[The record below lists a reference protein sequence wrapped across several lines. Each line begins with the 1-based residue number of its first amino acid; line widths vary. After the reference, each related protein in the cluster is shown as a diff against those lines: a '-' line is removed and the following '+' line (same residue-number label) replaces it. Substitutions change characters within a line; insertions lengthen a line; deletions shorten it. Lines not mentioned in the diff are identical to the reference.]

1 MVYEGVYLGP
11 SQAMFTASIA
21 GSSLLLASTPY
32 IFTKVRETIRNHPL
46 IYVIR
51 KIDEDSVERGN
62 RSSWDELE
70 DEIHESIVKWIVPAI
85 NSSIINFILSALAIF
100 CFWITLNEYWFFFSL
115 IIQIGALLCFLA
127 IMLFI
132 SVIVPQWFSS
142 SEEKPREYDYQFN
155 SDTKYSYVGVS
166 FESSESDITQKDS
179 SEYQFVNP

>member
-100 CFWITLNEYWFFFSL
+100 CF
-115 IIQIGALLCFLA
+115 G
-127 IMLFI
+127 
-132 SVIVPQWFSS
+132 
-142 SEEKPREYDYQFN
+142 
-155 SDTKYSYVGVS
+155 
-166 FESSESDITQKDS
+166 
-179 SEYQFVNP
+179 